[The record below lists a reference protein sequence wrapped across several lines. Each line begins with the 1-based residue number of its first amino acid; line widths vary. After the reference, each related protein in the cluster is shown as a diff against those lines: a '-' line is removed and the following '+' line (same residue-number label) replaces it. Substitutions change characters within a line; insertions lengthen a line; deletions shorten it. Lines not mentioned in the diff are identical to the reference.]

1 MVHGSDVR
9 ESQSN
14 PWHIDFVF
22 VSLMSTNQKKQKTI
36 LHESI
41 EQLAELGRDTA
52 RKAVKEITSAFNPL
66 AANFENPTKKER
78 EKGNNNFSDLDFNKL
93 QKQYDGQDSSKLDA
107 VRAQLGRSGA
117 DTPNPKQLE
126 YDYHHRVKREE
137 EEYLAKKEQEEEE
150 EKRQEAYEEQEKA
163 RLEQERQRSQSQSAP
178 KGKIRKSILGG
189 KGNQKSTT
197 ELPPELKADAGRG

>member
-1 MVHGSDVR
+1 MVNGSDVR

-14 PWHIDFVF
+14 PWYIDFVF
-22 VSLMSTNQKKQKTI
+22 VSLMSTNQKKQNTI
-36 LHESI
+36 LHDSL
-41 EQLAELGRDTA
+41 EQLAELGRDTT
-52 RKAVKEITSAFNPL
+52 RKAVREITSAFNPL

-107 VRAQLGRSGA
+107 VRAQLA
-117 DTPNPKQLE
+117 EPDTPNPKQQE
-126 YDYHHRVKREE
+126 YDYHRRVKREE

-150 EKRQEAYEEQEKA
+150 EKRQEAYEEQQKKQAE
-163 RLEQERQRSQSQSAP
+163 EQQAAQHIEAP
-178 KGKIRKSILGG
+178 KVKIRESILGG
-189 KGNQKSTT
+189 KGHQKSTT

>member
-1 MVHGSDVR
+1 M
-9 ESQSN
+9 
-14 PWHIDFVF
+14 F
-22 VSLMSTNQKKQKTI
+22 TKKQPKTKNLI
-36 LHESI
+36 QDSFEKV
-41 EQLAELGRDTA
+41 AELGIDTA
-52 RKAVKEITSAFNPL
+52 RQAVGEITKTFNPIV
-66 AANFENPTKKER
+66 ANFENPTRRER
-78 EKGNNNFSDLDFNKL
+78 EKGNQNFSDLDFNKL
-93 QKQYDGQDSSKLDA
+93 QKQYDHQDSSKLDA
-107 VRAQLGRSGA
+107 VRSQIGGEEN
-117 DTPNPKQLE
+117 TPNPKQQE

-197 ELPPELKADAGRG
+197 GLPPEFRPDSGKQ

>member
-1 MVHGSDVR
+1 
-9 ESQSN
+9 
-14 PWHIDFVF
+14 
-22 VSLMSTNQKKQKTI
+22 MSTNKIKQKTI

-52 RKAVKEITSAFNPL
+52 RKAVQEITSAFNPL

-107 VRAQLGRSGA
+107 VRAQLGGSGA
-117 DTPNPKQLE
+117 DTPNPKQQA

-150 EKRQEAYEEQEKA
+150 ERRQEAYEEQQKKQAE
-163 RLEQERQRSQSQSAP
+163 EQLAAQHIEAP
-178 KGKIRKSILGG
+178 KGKKRKNILGG
-189 KGNQKSTT
+189 DKHKATA
-197 ELPPELKADAGRG
+197 ELPTEFRPDAGKQ